1 MENILQSLPVFL
13 LIFCRITAFFV
24 VVPVFSSQNVPTTFK
39 IGLSF
44 YIALVV
50 FSTTGTGVVVQE
62 DLGYVLL
69 IFKEVLVGLL
79 LGFIGYLMFMTIQTA
94 GSFIDIQ
101 IGFGIAN
108 VIDPLTGAASPI
120 LGNFK
125 YIIALLIFLGMN
137 GHHYLLDAIVNSY
150 NWVPLNHE
158 IAARMSDGSLSQF
171 LVRSFAQSFI
181 LAFQMSAP
189 LVTALFLTDVGLAF
203 LARTAPQY
211 NVFVI
216 GVPLKIIV
224 GLVLLLVL
232 MPTLTALFS
241 SLFDIMFESMRN
253 LLNVLG
259 QAPPSGGNQ

>member
-1 MENILQSLPVFL
+1 MNIETLLQSSPIFL

-24 VVPVFSSQNVPTTFK
+24 VVPVFSSQSVPTTFK

-44 YIALVV
+44 FVSMVI
-50 FSTTGTGVVVQE
+50 FSSGGMNVTVPQ
-62 DLGYVLL
+62 DLNFILL
-69 IFKEVLVGLL
+69 IVREALIGLL
-79 LGFIGYLMFMTIQTA
+79 LGFIAYLMFMTIQTA

-108 VIDPLTGAASPI
+108 VIDPMTGASAPI
-120 LGNFK
+120 IGNFK
-125 YIIALLIFLGMN
+125 YMIALLLFLTMN
-137 GHHYLLDAIVNSY
+137 GHHYLLDAIVYSY
-150 NWVPLNHE
+150 KWVPIDNDLFLKM
-158 IAARMSDGSLSQF
+158 IDGSLSEF
-171 LVRSFAQSFI
+171 LIRTFAQSFM

-224 GLVLLLVL
+224 GLALLLIL
-232 MPTLTALFS
+232 MPGLAVLFQN
-241 SLFDIMFESMRN
+241 LFDIMFESMHN
-253 LLNVLG
+253 LLGLVG
-259 QAPPSGGNQ
+259 KSP

>member
-1 MENILQSLPVFL
+1 MNTMVDSILKGFPVFL

-24 VVPVFSSQNVPTTFK
+24 VVPVFSSRSLPTTFK
-39 IGLSF
+39 IGISF
-44 YIALVV
+44 FVSLIV
-50 FSTTGTGVVVQE
+50 FSARGTGVTAPE
-62 DLGYVLL
+62 DLGIILL
-69 IFKEVLVGLL
+69 IIRESLIGLL
-79 LGFIGYLMFMTIQTA
+79 LGYMGYLMFMAIQTA

-108 VIDPLTGAASPI
+108 VIDPMTGASSPL

-125 YIIALLIFLGMN
+125 YMIALLMFLGMN
-137 GHHYLLDAIVNSY
+137 GHHYLLDAIINSY
-150 NWVPLNHE
+150 NWVPLDNQLLVK
-158 IAARMSDGSLSQF
+158 MMDGSLSDF
-171 LVRSFAQSFI
+171 LVRSFAQSFV

-189 LVTALFLTDVGLAF
+189 LVTALFLTDIGLAY

-232 MPTLTALFS
+232 MPTLAALFQ
-241 SLFDIMFESMRN
+241 SLFNIMFESMRN
-253 LLNVLG
+253 LLTMM
-259 QAPPSGGNQ
+259 GNSP